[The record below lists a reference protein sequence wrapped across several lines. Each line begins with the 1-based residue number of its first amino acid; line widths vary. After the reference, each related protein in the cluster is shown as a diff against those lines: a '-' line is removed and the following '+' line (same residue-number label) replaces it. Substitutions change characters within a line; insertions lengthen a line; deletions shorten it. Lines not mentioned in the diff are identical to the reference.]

1 MSNTPHELAAEFPEY
16 ISRMHELC
24 SSDSHF
30 EKMYDAYH
38 VANRAVH
45 AAETNVK
52 PTSDTHL
59 TELRKE
65 RMHLKDRIYAY
76 LLDAK
81 VEKRA

>member
-16 ISRMHELC
+16 IGRMQELC
-24 SSDSHF
+24 SSDTHF

-52 PTSDTHL
+52 PTSDAHL

-65 RMHLKDRIYAY
+65 RMRLKDQIYAY
-76 LLDAK
+76 LIDAK
-81 VEKRA
+81 AEKHA